1 MVAPIVR
8 SWSNDLS
15 TDPGRGGS
23 RPFFRLFFWLVIVSL
38 YLLGGLALYLRSQLG
53 PLAPIATTT
62 PAATQAALAEPTAT
76 PTLTLTL
83 TPTPFPTLTPTATL
97 YPTRTPRP

>member
-1 MVAPIVR
+1 MVARIVR

-23 RPFFRLFFWLVIVSL
+23 RPFFKLFFWLVILSL

-53 PLAPIATTT
+53 PVGPITPSA
-62 PAATQAALAEPTAT
+62 PAATIEVSPALTAT
-76 PTLTLTL
+76 PTATLTL
-83 TPTPFPTLTPTATL
+83 TPSPFPTLTPTATL
-97 YPTRTPRP
+97 YPTLTPRP